1 MSRTIDTLTADRNPH
16 IYFNKTEV
24 AGLCGTLKEM
34 HKILD
39 VMRWMA
45 IPILAMNSVTL
56 GIVLAILLQR

>member
-1 MSRTIDTLTADRNPH
+1 MSRTIDTLTADRNP
-16 IYFNKTEV
+16 EV

-45 IPILAMNSVTL
+45 IAILAMNSVTL